1 MSQLEQEHRTSRKPV
16 IRTTARMVS
25 ALSLEVA
32 DCLKVKRLLNSVTA
46 PGGTEYPE
54 RVGFGFTGQSTL

>member
-25 ALSLEVA
+25 ALSLEA

-46 PGGTEYPE
+46 PGGTEHPE